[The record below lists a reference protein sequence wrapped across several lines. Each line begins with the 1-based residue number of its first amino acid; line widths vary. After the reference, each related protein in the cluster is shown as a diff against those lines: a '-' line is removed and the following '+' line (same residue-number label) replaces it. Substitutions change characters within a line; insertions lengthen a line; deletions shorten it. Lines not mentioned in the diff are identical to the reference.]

1 MICQTTVESL
11 DQTAY
16 SKTKGDERSDF
27 LKNWI
32 NKVIMHLASD
42 EHETFCAL
50 FCLTNPQVYGYLFRK
65 PRLLTAL
72 PALVS
77 WNGNVKTFSTFH
89 AQFKGHLRMR
99 SLSYLFDTTFRD
111 YYLAKKL
118 IHAITCQ
125 AGYDAKLTFD
135 RLSQDSSFLYGAIQ
149 QAVASSPT
157 VLLSIN
163 STSNDGIGLY
173 FGFIQKYEFGG
184 STTLTRTRLMAQA
197 NVAYTTN
204 YPGGVRQFV
213 DDKVTAFHTLK
224 EMDSSLFTTDQSK
237 ITGLHD
243 SFQQSTETWSYA
255 QEIRGCTDYANK
267 ALDSLNNHITI
278 EEHSNRH
285 AAHFSQVHRVPND
298 VDYDDEAN
306 ILLVNFRNVPAGL
319 QLHQDLRNVLSRD
332 TLRLIVQERNDHLE
346 GPNTAEQSSY
356 RYNRTPRDPRP
367 PAVIGRQYEG
377 NANATANEEEEDE
390 ESEEVTTLRNV
401 LNTKE
406 IDNLTGLLADYQGSI
421 RQVRVSLDYYNINLS
436 ISSDNLYVTAI
447 NNGADTCV
455 IGKGWH
461 IIHYLVGANG
471 KQRKANLVGYDPTST
486 RTNGL
491 PMVSASCITQLNDE
505 KIMLIVNQAVY
516 NESQALTLLSEFQLK
531 HNDWIV
537 DMTHKKHKSYN
548 SSGFGSQQ
556 MEKEDTVIPFQLRS
570 CLMTFNI
577 RAPTDQEVTDMTP
590 IILTDEN
597 PWR

>member
-1 MICQTTVESL
+1 
-11 DQTAY
+11 
-16 SKTKGDERSDF
+16 
-27 LKNWI
+27 
-32 NKVIMHLASD
+32 MHLAND
-42 EHETFCAL
+42 DHETFRAL

-77 WNGNVKTFSTFH
+77 WDGNVKTFSIFH

-111 YYLAKKL
+111 YYLAKNL

-135 RLSQDSSFLYGAIQ
+135 QLSQDSSFLYGAIQ

-173 FGFIQKYEFGG
+173 FGFVQKYEIGG
-184 STTLTRTRLMAQA
+184 STTLTRTRLMAPG

-204 YPGGVRQFV
+204 YIGGVKQFV
-213 DDKVTAFHTLK
+213 DDKVTAFHTLN

-237 ITGLHD
+237 ITRLHD
-243 SFQQSTETWSYA
+243 SLQQSTETWPYA
-255 QEIRGCTDYANK
+255 QEIRGCTDYAK
-267 ALDSLNNHITI
+267 ELDSLNNLITI

-285 AAHFSQVHRVPND
+285 AAHLSQVQRVSND
-298 VDYDDEAN
+298 ADYDDEAN
-306 ILLVNFRNVPAGL
+306 ILHVNFRDVPAGL

-346 GPNTAEQSSY
+346 GPNANNGGGDIQNNRRGDFNNRTP
-356 RYNRTPRDPRP
+356 RPPNNRPTDNRTPRDPRL

-377 NANATANEEEEDE
+377 NANTTANEEEEDE

-401 LNTKE
+401 LNTK

-447 NNGADTCV
+447 DNGADICV

-461 IIHYLVGANG
+461 ILHYLVGANG
-471 KQRKANLVGYDPTST
+471 KQHKANLVGYDPTST

-491 PMVSASCITQLNDE
+491 PTVSASCL
-505 KIMLIVNQAVY
+505 
-516 NESQALTLLSEFQLK
+516 
-531 HNDWIV
+531 
-537 DMTHKKHKSYN
+537 
-548 SSGFGSQQ
+548 
-556 MEKEDTVIPFQLRS
+556 PRPR
-570 CLMTFNI
+570 C
-577 RAPTDQEVTDMTP
+577 R
-590 IILTDEN
+590 EN
-597 PWR
+597 MCGG